1 MDARITKSR
10 IQNTLSYD
18 WIKILVTIAAAV
30 FVWVTFLSIVST
42 KPAYQQQMYF
52 IYYKD
57 IYRGDDASALE
68 EKLVDTKDA
77 DGVFS
82 YEIMDTSFLYMS
94 SSSTY
99 SGLALS
105 ARMAAGNYSMMLV
118 SEAVAD
124 EETQTTYLQEFLGSY
139 YPLVEEIDEY
149 FSAAE
154 AYLSPFYGGDIA
166 NGELDASYLEEQFR
180 ARNKKDK
187 RYRTEKNVQA
197 GLLDEANRIEET
209 RDALLAVLSAV
220 DEGILTLTKTQFTD
234 YEKEETVEGTYAICI
249 GTPRMASM
257 RKVMYLYDEETATK
271 YVDGVNVC
279 FFKMA
284 DEDQEYMRFEKL
296 LYVAYLVNM
305 YADKI

>member
-1 MDARITKSR
+1 MDARITKLR
-10 IQNTLSYD
+10 LQNVLSYD
-18 WIKILVTIAAAV
+18 WIKILVTVVAAI
-30 FVWVTFLSIVST
+30 FGWVTVLSLAST

-52 IYYKD
+52 IYYED
-57 IYRGDDASALE
+57 IYRGDDASTLE
-68 EKLVDTKDA
+68 ERLVDTKDV

-82 YEIMDTSFLYMS
+82 YEIMDASSLYMS

-99 SGLALS
+99 ASLALS
-105 ARMAAGNYSMMLV
+105 ARMAAGLYSMMLV
-118 SEAVAD
+118 SDAVAD
-124 EETQTTYLQEFLGSY
+124 EEAQTTYLQEFLGGY

-154 AYLSPFYGGDIA
+154 AYLSPFYDGDIE
-166 NGELDASYLEEQFR
+166 NGTLNASYLEEQFR
-180 ARNKKDK
+180 ARNEKDK

-209 RDALLAVLSAV
+209 RDALFTVLSAI
-220 DEGILTLTKTQFTD
+220 DEGILTLTETQFTD
-234 YEKEETVEGTYAICI
+234 FEKEETVGGTYAICL

-257 RKVMYLYDEETATK
+257 RKLMYLYDEETATK

-279 FFKMA
+279 FFKMSE
-284 DEDQEYMRFEKL
+284 EDQEYMRFEKL
-296 LYVAYLVNM
+296 LYVAYLVNT